1 MIKMDRQLQV
11 DQQSLV
17 SAWQERLPELMENGD
32 SFSVQGDAANQ
43 NSLLIHFNAAGRQG
57 YSLDFRCTYVDSREV
72 AVDLLDAEQAGVHA
86 DEQLDA
92 VQLLAQQYT
101 RQIHECAQALQGLTN
116 P

>member
-1 MIKMDRQLQV
+1 MERQLNL
-11 DQQSLV
+11 DQNSLV
-17 SAWQERLPELMENGD
+17 AAWNEKLPTLMNDGD
-32 SFSVQGDAANQ
+32 SFNVQADEADKQ
-43 NSLLIHFNAAGRQG
+43 SLLIHFNAAGRQD

-72 AVDLLDAEQAGVHA
+72 AVDLMDVQQAEQHV
-86 DEQLDA
+86 DERSES

>member
-1 MIKMDRQLQV
+1 MDRPLQL
-11 DQQSLV
+11 DQHSLV
-17 SAWQERLPELMENGD
+17 TAWEERLPELMNDGD
-32 SFSVQGDAANQ
+32 SFSVQADEADKQ
-43 NSLLIHFNAAGRQG
+43 SLRIHFNAAGHQA

-72 AVDLLDAEQAGVHA
+72 AVDLIDVEKSGRHT
-86 DEQLDA
+86 DEHTDA

>member
-1 MIKMDRQLQV
+1 MNREMQL

-17 SAWQERLPELMENGD
+17 SAWEEKLPALMSDGD
-32 SFSVQGDAANQ
+32 SFKVQADEADAK
-43 NSLLIHFNAAGRQG
+43 SLRIHFNAAGRQK

-72 AVDLLDAEQAGVHA
+72 AVDLIDVEKSGHQT
-86 DEQLDA
+86 DERTDT
-92 VQLLAQQYT
+92 VQELAQQYT

>member
-1 MIKMDRQLQV
+1 MNRQLEL
-11 DQQSLV
+11 DQHSLV
-17 SAWQERLPELMENGD
+17 SAWQERLPALLEDGD
-32 SFSVQGDAANQ
+32 SFIVQGDEADR
-43 NSLLIHFNAAGRQG
+43 NSLLIHFNAAGRQA

-72 AVDLLDAEQAGVHA
+72 AVDLVDVEQSGRHT
-86 DEQLDA
+86 DKRSDA